1 MSTHK
6 VKSAGAPD
14 PACRSGLSTVCPGDE
29 VGPAAFDAGA
39 PNLACRLGLAVGLE
53 AKRRWGPPAFDKSAI
68 REWLIDAVVGAV
80 VGVLSG
86 FGSAAFLHSLTWAT
100 RMRTTHTWV
109 VWLLPI
115 AGLIVGI
122 SYATIGAPVSR
133 GANLV
138 IDESLEPASGI
149 PVRMAPIVLLGA
161 TVTHFFGGSGGREG
175 AAVQIAAGLSSP
187 LRSLRRKLSDLRS
200 GNGATRRLNRKV
212 DPKLSRAKLA
222 DESQRQ
228 LRGDRV
234 LLIAAIAGG
243 FGSVFGVPFAGVL
256 FALEVRRVGHMR
268 AEGLIA
274 AITASFL
281 GDLVA
286 RRLGIKHVL
295 PKVFPSPSWSALLLG
310 KYLLLAVAFAL
321 AAYLFVELTHAVRD
335 LTTRLSPRPWLRPVI
350 GGIAV
355 LLLMTLIHTRAYLG
369 LSLPLIDSAVAGAT
383 IVSSAWLA
391 KLVFTAITIGSGFPG
406 GEVTPLFG
414 VGACLGSVLAG
425 PLELTRPHAAAL
437 GFVAVFA
444 AASNTPIACSVL
456 AVEVF
461 GPHIAVP
468 VFLVALAAAHLKG
481 HRSVYSAQ
489 RREKGPLGLPW
500 LRNLRPDR
508 VPKGQGI

>member
-1 MSTHK
+1 MHEMS
-6 VKSAGAPD
+6 S
-14 PACRSGLSTVCPGDE
+14 
-29 VGPAAFDAGA
+29 VG
-39 PNLACRLGLAVGLE
+39 VV
-53 AKRRWGPPAFDKSAI
+53 

-86 FGSAAFLHSLTWAT
+86 FGSAVFLHSLTWAT

-122 SYATIGAPVSR
+122 SYATIGASVSR

-138 IDESLEPASGI
+138 IEESLEPTSGI

-161 TVTHFFGGSGGREG
+161 TITHFFGGSGGREG

-187 LRSLRRKLSDLRS
+187 LRSLRRKLSPKLS
-200 GNGATRRLNRKV
+200 A
-212 DPKLSRAKLA
+212 KLSRAKLA

-286 RRLGIKHVL
+286 RCLGIRHVL

-508 VPKGQGI
+508 VPKGRGI

>member
-1 MSTHK
+1 MSAARWRR
-6 VKSAGAPD
+6 VEAP
-14 PACRSGLSTVCPGDE
+14 C
-29 VGPAAFDAGA
+29 
-39 PNLACRLGLAVGLE
+39 
-53 AKRRWGPPAFDKSAI
+53 
-68 REWLIDAVVGAV
+68 EWVIDALVGAL

-100 RMRTTHTWV
+100 QMRTTHSWV

-122 SYATIGAPVSR
+122 SYATIGASVSR

-138 IDESLEPASGI
+138 IEESLEPTSGI
-149 PVRMAPIVLLGA
+149 PIRMAPIVLLGA

-187 LRSLRRKLSDLRS
+187 LRSLRRKLSS
-200 GNGATRRLNRKV
+200 KLNPR
-212 DPKLSRAKLA
+212 LSRAELA
-222 DESQRQ
+222 DDSQGP

-243 FGSVFGVPFAGVL
+243 FGSVFGVPFAGVI

-268 AEGLIA
+268 AEGLVA

-281 GDLVA
+281 GDQVT
-286 RRLGIKHVL
+286 RRLGIHHGL
-295 PKVFPSPSWSALLLG
+295 PKAFEAPLWSTALIG
-310 KYLLLAVAFAL
+310 KYLVLAAAFAG
-321 AAYLFVELTHAVRD
+321 AAFLFVELTHAVRD
-335 LTTRLSPRPWLRPVI
+335 LTTRLSPRPWSRPVI
-350 GGIAV
+350 GGVTV
-355 LLLMTLIHTRAYLG
+355 LLLMTLIHTRVYLG

-444 AASNTPIACSVL
+444 AASNTPMACSVL
-456 AVEVF
+456 AVEMF
-461 GPHIAVP
+461 GPYIAVP
-468 VFLVALAAAHLKG
+468 IFIVSIVAAHLKG
-481 HRSVYSAQ
+481 QRSVYSAQ
-489 RREKGPLGLPW
+489 RCEKGPLALPW
-500 LRNLRPDR
+500 LANLGSNNSFKFRRN
-508 VPKGQGI
+508 